1 MRDRQ
6 EMQTNRLFRHAG
18 AAMLALGLLATTP
31 AASARTVER
40 GVEPAHQ
47 PVVQRTD
54 FVFDVG
60 PDGSGALGAD
70 ERARLVG
77 WFDALGLR
85 YGDRVA
91 FAEGPGGAARSL
103 RDGIEGVVGRY
114 GLLIAEVAPV
124 TAGEAPAGSVRVV
137 VSRSTAHVPGCPA
150 WGDRAEANL
159 IGGLSDN
166 YGCATNMNLAAMVAD
181 PQDLVEGREGALDPT
196 NGVSARAI
204 KTYREKKP
212 TGAGGLQSESAG
224 GN

>member
-6 EMQTNRLFRHAG
+6 EMQTNRLFRRAA
-18 AAMLALGLLATTP
+18 AAMLALGLLAP

-60 PDGSGALGAD
+60 PDGNGALGAD
-70 ERARLVG
+70 ERARLVA

-91 FAEGPGGAARSL
+91 FAEGPGGAARGL
-103 RDGIEGVVGRY
+103 RDGLEGVVGRY
-114 GLLIAEVAPV
+114 GLLVAAVAPV

-137 VSRSTAHVPGCPA
+137 VSRSTARVPGCPA
-150 WGDRAEANL
+150 WGDRAEADFV
-159 IGGLSDN
+159 GGLSDN
-166 YGCATNMNLAAMVAD
+166 YGCAANLNLAAMVAD

-196 NGVSARAI
+196 NGVSGRAI

-212 TGAGGLQSESAG
+212 TGAGNLQSETAG